1 MRVMIQLREDAALEL
16 HKQSSQRSASS
27 PSKSEIA
34 RLLEATAELG
44 VSLAPVHPGQ
54 THQLLVPYFMV
65 ETPDREAAEKVI
77 NRLQRFGIVEAAYL
91 QPDAQPP

>member
-54 THQLLVPYFMV
+54 THQLLVPY
-65 ETPDREAAEKVI
+65 
-77 NRLQRFGIVEAAYL
+77 
-91 QPDAQPP
+91 